1 MSGPTRHTGPSE
13 LFVVAVLIMFT
24 VMGGAVALGGGL
36 MQLHAPAS
44 AGPGQGPAIVGCRE
58 VARLATEL
66 RRQHRAEDSGE
77 GEAP

>member
-36 MQLHAPAS
+36 MQLRAPAS
-44 AGPGQGPAIVGCRE
+44 AGPGQGPTVVGCRE
-58 VARLATEL
+58 GARLATEL
-66 RRQHRAEDSGE
+66 RGRNRADDSGE